1 MAARK
6 TRPLASRRSGPHPG
20 FTEDPGMKFFVG
32 GLSYKTTPVE
42 VREQLAV
49 HRSRLSCCGC
59 RLKLRG
65 GLSEVVLLS
74 TCNRVEIYGT
84 AQKVNG
90 NVRSLFQELAGSDF
104 DFSPYLYVKEG
115 EDALTHLFS
124 VASGLDSMVLG
135 ETEITGQVKH
145 AYLSAQEMKLTG
157 KILNRAF
164 QTALQ
169 VAKEIR
175 TKTGIGRGATSVG
188 SVAVEL
194 AERIFDRDLSEKVV
208 MIVGAGKMGEAC
220 VRHLAKRGAKTVL
233 VSNRSFERAESLAAE
248 FGGRAIHFDECRQAL
263 AIADIV
269 VSSTGSPHTV
279 LHREDVAAA
288 LSARRNRPLF
298 LVDIAV
304 PRDID
309 PAVQELSNVF
319 LYDIDDLESIV
330 RENAKCREQELTRCK
345 VIIAERTSAVMAK
358 IARPAAV
365 TNESGERPLCPL
377 RGVLNPAIFS
387 TQSRFA

>member
-1 MAARK
+1 
-6 TRPLASRRSGPHPG
+6 
-20 FTEDPGMKFFVG
+20 MKLFVA

-42 VREQLAV
+42 VRERLAV

-65 GLSEVVLLS
+65 NLSEVVLLS
-74 TCNRVEIYGT
+74 TCNRVEIYGVT
-84 AQKVNG
+84 PELNG
-90 NVRSLFQELAGSDF
+90 NVQRLFQELAGGTF

-115 EDALTHLFS
+115 EAALSHLFS
-124 VASGLDSMVLG
+124 VTSGLDSMVLG

-157 KILNRAF
+157 RILNRVF

-175 TKTGIGRGATSVG
+175 TRTGIGRGATSVG

-208 MIVGAGKMGEAC
+208 MIIGAGKMGEAC
-220 VRHLAKRGAKTVL
+220 VRHLAKRGARTVL
-233 VSNRSFERAESLAAE
+233 VSNRSFERAQNLAAE
-248 FGGRAIHFDECRQAL
+248 FGGRAVHFDECRQAL

-279 LHREDVAAA
+279 LHRDDVASV
-288 LSARRNRPLF
+288 LSARRNRPLL

-309 PAVQELSNVF
+309 PAVQQLNNVF
-319 LYDIDDLESIV
+319 LYDIDDLEAIV
-330 RENAKCREQELTRCK
+330 RENAKCREQELARCQA
-345 VIIAERTSAVMAK
+345 IIAARTAAVMARLTPTAEK
-358 IARPAAV
+358 IYEAGQRSFCPIKAVLTPAV
-365 TNESGERPLCPL
+365 FQSQ
-377 RGVLNPAIFS
+377 
-387 TQSRFA
+387 TQFA

>member
-1 MAARK
+1 
-6 TRPLASRRSGPHPG
+6 
-20 FTEDPGMKFFVG
+20 MKIFVV

-49 HRSRLSCCGC
+49 YRSRLPCCGC
-59 RLKLRG
+59 RLRLRG
-65 GLSEVVLLS
+65 NLSEVVLLS
-74 TCNRVEIYGT
+74 TCNRVEIYGVT
-84 AQKVNG
+84 PQLDG
-90 NVRSLFQELAGSDF
+90 NVNELFRQLSGSDF

-115 EDALTHLFS
+115 DEAVSHLFS

-145 AYLSAQEMKLTG
+145 AYLSAQEVKLTG
-157 KILNRAF
+157 KTLNRVF
-164 QTALQ
+164 QAALQ

-194 AERIFDRDLSEKVV
+194 AERIFDRDLSEKIV
-208 MIVGAGKMGEAC
+208 MIIGAGKMGEVC

-233 VSNRSFERAESLAAE
+233 VSNRSFERAQNLAAE
-248 FGGRAIHFDECRQAL
+248 FGGRAISSDECRQAL
-263 AIADIV
+263 AVADIV
-269 VSSTGSPHTV
+269 VSSTGSPHIV
-279 LHREDVAAA
+279 LHRKDIASI

-309 PAVQELSNVF
+309 PTVQELNNVF
-319 LYDIDDLESIV
+319 LYDIDDLEAIV
-330 RENAKCREQELTRCK
+330 RANTKCREQELARCQT
-345 VIIAERTSAVMAK
+345 IIAERTTAVMAK
-358 IARPAAV
+358 IKPVSGRAYEARVRSFYNVEA
-365 TNESGERPLCPL
+365 
-377 RGVLNPAIFS
+377 VLNPAGF
-387 TQSRFA
+387 QPQARFA

>member
-1 MAARK
+1 
-6 TRPLASRRSGPHPG
+6 
-20 FTEDPGMKFFVG
+20 MKIFVV
-32 GLSYKTTPVE
+32 GLSYKTAPVE
-42 VREQLAV
+42 VRERLAV
-49 HRSRLSCCGC
+49 QRSRLSCCGC

-65 GLSEVVLLS
+65 SLSEVVLLS
-74 TCNRVEIYGT
+74 TCNRVEIYGVT
-84 AQKVNG
+84 HEMNG
-90 NVRSLFQELAGSDF
+90 NVHRLFEELAGSAF

-115 EDALTHLFS
+115 QDALTHLFS

-175 TKTGIGRGATSVG
+175 TRTGIGRGATSVG

-233 VSNRSFERAESLAAE
+233 VSNRSFERAQNLAAE
-248 FGGRAIHFDECRQAL
+248 FGGRAIHFDECVQAL
-263 AIADIV
+263 AMADIV
-269 VSSTGSPHTV
+269 VSSTGSPHIV
-279 LHREDVAAA
+279 LHREDVESVLAP
-288 LSARRNRPLF
+288 RRNRPLF

-309 PAVQELSNVF
+309 PAVQQLSNVF
-319 LYDIDDLESIV
+319 LYDIDDLEAIV
-330 RENAKCREQELTRCK
+330 RENARCREQELARCQG
-345 VIIAERTSAVMAK
+345 IIAERTAAVMAK
-358 IARPAAV
+358 FAP
-365 TNESGERPLCPL
+365 TNERTYKAGHQSFCPIK
-377 RGVLNPAIFS
+377 VLTPAIFS
-387 TQSRFA
+387 SQPQLA

>member
-1 MAARK
+1 
-6 TRPLASRRSGPHPG
+6 
-20 FTEDPGMKFFVG
+20 MKFFVA

-49 HRSRLSCCGC
+49 HRSGLPCCGC

-65 GLSEVVLLS
+65 NLSEVVLLS
-74 TCNRVEIYGT
+74 TCNRVEIYGVT
-84 AQKVNG
+84 PRLNG
-90 NVRSLFQELAGSDF
+90 NVNELFQQLSGSDF
-104 DFSPYLYVKEG
+104 DFSPYLYIKEG
-115 EDALTHLFS
+115 DEAVSHLFS

-145 AYLSAQEMKLTG
+145 AYLTAQEAKLTG
-157 KILNRAF
+157 KTLNRIF

-175 TKTGIGRGATSVG
+175 TKTAIGRGATSVG

-208 MIVGAGKMGEAC
+208 MIIGAGKMGEAC
-220 VRHLAKRGAKTVL
+220 VRHLAKRGARTVL
-233 VSNRSFERAESLAAE
+233 VSNRSFERAQNLAAE
-248 FGGRAIHFDECRQAL
+248 FGGRAISFDECRQAL
-263 AIADIV
+263 AVADIV
-269 VSSTGSPHTV
+269 VSSTGSPDIV
-279 LHREDVAAA
+279 LQREDVASV

-309 PAVQELSNVF
+309 PAVQQLNNVF
-319 LYDIDDLESIV
+319 LYDIDDLETIV
-330 RENAKCREQELTRCK
+330 HENTRCREQELAQCQT
-345 VIIAERTSAVMAK
+345 IITERTAAVMAK
-358 IARPAAV
+358 VKPASGKIYGAGVRPSYSVEA
-365 TNESGERPLCPL
+365 
-377 RGVLNPAIFS
+377 VLNPTVF
-387 TQSRFA
+387 QSEPQYA